1 MNLNFISS
9 EILKSYDYN
18 KHFGLFVYLT
28 KDYKEYAY
36 GLYFGGI
43 NGWER
48 LTNDS
53 YFTKR
58 NVNVPI
64 ASSIVYTYNGKS
76 QTYEP
81 ANWSEI
87 KGLTS
92 IFNDTAIDAGTYNV
106 EVSLADTNGYQWA
119 DGKIDTKIL
128 KWIINPYSLA
138 SDQIKANLNKY
149 EMTYGDDEPYV
160 SSVICSHVFSA
171 DGSVGNKVLS
181 ENTDYLV
188 TKPSDFNVGTKQ
200 FKVSLTGN
208 FGKNYTCNDIYLK
221 VKVNKKKIA
230 EPTNLYQ
237 EVAYD
242 SDNVKVYNPKP
253 GNWSDISSYCTI
265 TGNKDVKNVGTY
277 TYTIALK
284 DKNNYCWNDGS
295 SEDKTLTFVIS
306 TEGVEVPDWS
316 NLSNAYEYQTSFK
329 TTPINLK
336 PKNYTN
342 IVEDVVISGSIEV
355 SKPGTYTITISLEDS
370 ENQNWNDGSKDPKEF
385 TVVINSHVVAHP
397 TFNST
402 LTYNGKEQSYL
413 PSNWSS
419 ISGDCSISGNKQTN
433 AGTYEYKISLNDKD
447 GFIWDDTKNNSDK
460 SGKWTINKAKVAI
473 PTKPNITYTYNGN
486 TQTWE
491 PTNWS
496 SISNY
501 CNISG
506 NKQTNAG
513 TYHPIVSLKDTNN
526 YIWSDNTSEDMK
538 FNWIINRFTHSAAI
552 LEPNETDLTKSSDGH
567 YTMTYNLTNHPK
579 VKVTSANGTTV
590 LTEGTDYDVTY
601 PTSYNASETEY
612 QYTIVMKGNYTG
624 TYNLYLKVNK
634 AAGYFIN
641 KPSISGDLKYGE
653 TISVVAEPVENATMT
668 YQWYSDVAPLTE
680 AGSGDEE
687 SELTSS
693 SIKLE
698 YTDYYYGVVVHA
710 AETTNY
716 LAHNGYAYTTSG
728 VGKGE
733 YAFSLNE
740 HEGRI
745 AFKENGIYT
754 MPGNNRKA
762 DDDGTVTYTISDATV
777 ATIQSQKEGKI
788 AMKSVGTV
796 TITAKISGSRKYD
809 YTNDTDTFVLTIT
822 EEADCYWGYTKTW
835 TTDEIFGIM
844 GERLKDDD
852 LAKGKLP
859 DNKFTA
865 KMTDNGDGTK
875 SFTMSASEYADMVE
889 SDPVKYPNYCNI
901 YWYAIPTSK
910 TIVSSIENGS
920 DVSSEDDTIK
930 YLGIKNSDVFD
941 NDNDA
946 LFVINVNGTDYY
958 VFGIK
963 TQDSTVAGTGAY
975 DTHTIKVTIK

>member
-76 QTYEP
+76 QTYVP

-128 KWIINPYSLA
+128 KWIINPYSLT

-160 SSVICSHVFSA
+160 SSVICSHVFS
-171 DGSVGNKVLS
+171 GNGNVGNKVLS

-208 FGKNYTCNDIYLK
+208 FGKNYTCDDIYLD

-242 SDNVKVYNPKP
+242 SDKVKTYNPKP
-253 GNWSDISSYCTI
+253 DNWSEISSYCTI
-265 TGNKDVKNVGTY
+265 TGQKDVKNVGTY

-284 DKNNYCWNDGS
+284 DKNNYCWSDES
-295 SEDKTLTFVIS
+295 SDDKTLTFVIS

-370 ENQNWNDGSKDPKEF
+370 ENQNWNDGSKDPKAF

-433 AGTYEYKISLNDKD
+433 AGTYEYKISLNDND

-526 YIWSDNTSEDMK
+526 YIWSDNTSEDK
-538 FNWIINRFTHSAAI
+538 TFNWAINTLANSVAS
-552 LEPNETDLTKSSDGH
+552 LEPNETDLTESSDGH
-567 YTMTYNLTNHPK
+567 YTMTYNPTNHPK

-634 AAGYFIN
+634 AAGYFISG
-641 KPSISGDLKYGE
+641 PSISGDLKYGE
-653 TISVVAEPVENATMT
+653 TISVVAEPVENAEMT
-668 YQWYSDVAPLTE
+668 YQWYCDVVKLTE
-680 AGSGDEE
+680 PGSGDEE
-687 SELTSS
+687 KETSDS
-693 SIKLE
+693 FYLDE
-698 YTDYYYGVVVHA
+698 TDCYYGVVVHA

-716 LAHNGYAYTTSG
+716 LAHDGYAYTTSV

-754 MPGNNRKA
+754 MPGNNKKA

-796 TITAKISGSRKYD
+796 TITAKISGGTRYD

-822 EEADCYWGYTKTW
+822 EEADCYWGYTPLW
-835 TTDEIFGIM
+835 TTNILM
-844 GERLKDDD
+844 TGERLKDDD
-852 LAKGKLP
+852 LVNDKLP

-865 KMTDNGDGTK
+865 SMTDESDGSK
-875 SFTMSASEYADMVE
+875 SFTLSAKTYETYHNEDSTKYPFPCWIWWFAIPVGKTITYMMETDMAELHEYA
-889 SDPVKYPNYCNI
+889 
-901 YWYAIPTSK
+901 
-910 TIVSSIENGS
+910 SS
-920 DVSSEDDTIK
+920 
-930 YLGIKNSDVFD
+930 YLIKNSDVVD
-941 NDNDA
+941 GGNSDA
-946 LFVINVNGTDYY
+946 YVVKINGTEYNVYSVIDSLGACAYE
-958 VFGIK
+958 GSINKLDIK
-963 TQDSTVAGTGAY
+963 
-975 DTHTIKVTIK
+975 IK

>member
-76 QTYEP
+76 QTYVP

-160 SSVICSHVFSA
+160 SSVICSHVFS
-171 DGSVGNKVLS
+171 GNGNVGNKVLS

-208 FGKNYTCNDIYLK
+208 FGKNYTCDDIYLK

-253 GNWSDISSYCTI
+253 DNWSEISSYCTI
-265 TGNKDVKNVGTY
+265 TGQKDVKNVGTY

-284 DKNNYCWNDGS
+284 DKNNYCWSDES
-295 SEDKTLTFVIS
+295 SDDKTLTFVIS

-329 TTPINLK
+329 TTPINLN
-336 PKNYTN
+336 PKNYAN
-342 IVEDVVISGSIEV
+342 IVEDVVISGSIEEV

-370 ENQNWNDGSKDPKEF
+370 ENQNWNDGSKDSKEF

-433 AGTYEYKISLNDKD
+433 AGTYEYKISLNDND

-567 YTMTYNLTNHPK
+567 YTMTYNPTNHPK
-579 VKVTSANGTTV
+579 VKVTSSNGTNV

-634 AAGYFIN
+634 AAGYFISG
-641 KPSISGDLKYGE
+641 PSISGDLKYGE
-653 TISVVAEPVENATMT
+653 TISVVAEPVENAEMT

-680 AGSGDEE
+680 TGSGDVE

-716 LAHNGYAYTTSG
+716 LAHDGYAYTTSV

-745 AFKENGIYT
+745 AFKENGIFT
-754 MPGNNRKA
+754 MPGNNKKT

-777 ATIQSQKEGKI
+777 ATIQSQTDGKI
-788 AMKSVGTV
+788 AMKSVGEV
-796 TITAKISGSRKYD
+796 KITAKISGGTRYD

-822 EEADCYWGYTKTW
+822 DKSPAYYGYSPYLNYAVYEYTEKHS
-835 TTDEIFGIM
+835 
-844 GERLKDDD
+844 GERLTDSLKNGVLPNNKEVVELTDD
-852 LAKGKLP
+852 
-859 DNKFTA
+859 T
-865 KMTDNGDGTK
+865 DGTT
-875 SFTMSASEYADMVE
+875 FTM
-889 SDPVKYPNYCNI
+889 
-901 YWYAIPTSK
+901 
-910 TIVSSIENGS
+910 NGS
-920 DVSSEDDTIK
+920 DWYKKYNENCRCWWFAVPKSSILKSVIDTGVETVSGVKESD
-930 YLGIKNSDVFD
+930 LLKNEDVFENGD
-941 NDNDA
+941 TDDSE
-946 LFVINVNGTDYY
+946 FVINIGGADYY
-958 VFGIK
+958 IYAPIGYQK
-963 TQDSTVAGTGAY
+963 ALYASEDSLSY
-975 DTHTIKVTIK
+975 LKITIL

>member
-1 MNLNFISS
+1 MNLNFICSN
-9 EILKSYDYN
+9 LLNAYDID

-28 KDYKEYAY
+28 NDYNEYAY

-53 YFTKR
+53 YFSKR
-58 NVNVPI
+58 NVNAPI
-64 ASSIVYTYNGKS
+64 PSSIVYTYNGKS

-87 KGLTS
+87 KGLTD
-92 IFNDTAIDAGTYNV
+92 IYNYTAIDAGTYTV

-119 DGKIDTKIL
+119 DTEKTDTRTL
-128 KWIINPYSLA
+128 EWVINPYSLT
-138 SDQIKANLNKY
+138 SDQIEANLNKY

-160 SSVICSHVFSA
+160 SSVICNHVFLT
-171 DGSVGNKVLS
+171 DGNTEEKVLS

-208 FGKNYTCNDIYLK
+208 FGKNYTCDDIYLN

-242 SDNVKVYNPKP
+242 SDNVKTYNPKP
-253 GNWSDISSYCTI
+253 DNWGEISSYCTI
-265 TGNKDVKNVGTY
+265 IGQKDAKNVGTY
-277 TYTIALK
+277 TYIIALK
-284 DKNNYCWNDGS
+284 DKTNYCWYDES

-316 NLSNAYEYQTSFK
+316 NLSSAYEYQTSFK

-336 PKNYTN
+336 PKNYTS
-342 IVEDVVISGSIEV
+342 IVEDVVISGDIEV
-355 SKPGTYTITISLEDS
+355 SKPGTYTITISLADS
-370 ENQNWNDGSKDPKEF
+370 ENQNWNDGSKDPKTF
-385 TVVINSHVVAHP
+385 TVVINSHVVASP

-433 AGTYEYKISLNDKD
+433 AGTYDYTISLNDKD
-447 GFIWDDTKNNSDK
+447 GFIWNDTKNNSDK
-460 SGKWTINKAKVAI
+460 SGKWTINKATVAI
-473 PTKPNITYTYNGN
+473 PTEPNITYTYNGN

-491 PTNWS
+491 PNNWS

-506 NKQTNAG
+506 NKQTNVG
-513 TYHPIVSLKDTNN
+513 TYTSKVSLKDTDN
-526 YIWSDNTSEDMK
+526 YIWSDNTSEDK
-538 FNWIINRFTHSAAI
+538 TFNWTINALANSVAV

-567 YTMTYNLTNHPK
+567 YTMTYNPTNHPK

-601 PTSYNASETEY
+601 PISYNASETEY

-634 AAGYFIN
+634 AAGYFISG
-641 KPSISGDLKYGE
+641 PSISGDLKYGE
-653 TISVVAEPVENATMT
+653 TISVVAEPVENAEMT
-668 YQWYSDVAPLTE
+668 YQWYCDVVELTE
-680 AGSGDEE
+680 SGSGDIQ
-687 SELTSS
+687 SETSDS
-693 SIKLE
+693 FYLDG
-698 YTDYYYGVVVHA
+698 TDCYYGVVVHA

-716 LAHNGYAYTTSG
+716 LAHDGYAYTTSV

-733 YAFSLNE
+733 YAFSLDS

-745 AFKENGIYT
+745 SFTENGIYT
-754 MPGNNRKA
+754 MPGNNKKA
-762 DDDGTVTYTISDATV
+762 DDDGQVSYTISDATV
-777 ATIQSQKEGKI
+777 ATIQSQTEGKI

-796 TITAKISGSRKYD
+796 TITAKISGSTKYD
-809 YTNDTDTFVLTIT
+809 YTNDTDTFTLTIT
-822 EEADCYWGYTKTW
+822 EEADCYWGYTPYWDYKITE
-835 TTDEIFGIM
+835 TAVAEL
-844 GERLKDDD
+844 ERLKTT
-852 LAKGKLP
+852 LSSGILP
-859 DNKFTA
+859 TNKITA
-865 KMTDNGDGTK
+865 SMTNESDSSK
-875 SFTMSASEYADMVE
+875 SFTLSAKTYETYHNEDAEKYPLPCEIWWFAIPVGKEITYMMETDMAELHEYA
-889 SDPVKYPNYCNI
+889 
-901 YWYAIPTSK
+901 
-910 TIVSSIENGS
+910 SS
-920 DVSSEDDTIK
+920 
-930 YLGIKNSDVFD
+930 YLIKNSDVVD
-941 NDNDA
+941 GGNSDA
-946 LFVINVNGTDYY
+946 YVVEINGTEYNVYSVIDSLAACAYE
-958 VFGIK
+958 GSINKLDIK
-963 TQDSTVAGTGAY
+963 
-975 DTHTIKVTIK
+975 IK